1 MVRAV
6 SPSLLPCS
14 ISGHRTRSVFDR
26 YDIVTLRADRENNTD
41 KNTDNDR
48 DRVAPAVVTR

>member
-14 ISGHRTRSVFDR
+14 ISGHRTRSAFDR

-41 KNTDNDR
+41 KTR
-48 DRVAPAVVTR
+48 TMPATASHPWS